1 MRRIDSIRNRSNCRR
16 SGAGRLASGIA
27 CCMLFAVG
35 GSGCIAANDVTGES
49 TPPRSEE
56 IDDLD
61 RARSAGAIDE
71 ADYLELRR
79 GFILA
84 D

>member
-1 MRRIDSIRNRSNCRR
+1 
-16 SGAGRLASGIA
+16 
-27 CCMLFAVG
+27 MLFAVG

-49 TPPRSEE
+49 VPSRSEE

-79 GFILA
+79 SFILA

>member
-1 MRRIDSIRNRSNCRR
+1 MRRIESIRNRGHRPR
-16 SGAGRLASGIA
+16 PGAGRLASGIA

-49 TPPRSEE
+49 VPSRSEE

-79 GFILA
+79 SFILA

>member
-1 MRRIDSIRNRSNCRR
+1 MRRIESIRIHRNRRG
-16 SGAGRLASGIA
+16 SGAGRLASAFA
-27 CCMLFAVG
+27 CCMLFVVV

-49 TPPRSEE
+49 VPSRSEE

-79 GFILA
+79 SFILA